1 MNYDVVLPIAGF
13 EDETAFNYEKIDNF
27 FSLITTEE
35 SGIELKLMN
44 FNALSNISFELD
56 EKYIKALQI
65 KDYSDISIYYVFV
78 IQNPIKNS
86 VLNMYAPIIFNKR
99 TNKMGQ
105 VQLDLSQLGLET
117 IEAMLPGI

>member
-1 MNYDVVLPIAGF
+1 MNYEVVLPIAGF
-13 EDETAFNYEKIDNF
+13 ENEKSFTYEKMDDY
-27 FSLITTEE
+27 FSLIKSEE

-44 FNALSNISFELD
+44 FNALSNLSFEL
-56 EKYIKALQI
+56 EKQYIDALDI
-65 KDYSDISIYYVFV
+65 KDSSEISIYYVFV

-99 TNKMGQ
+99 SKKMAQ

-117 IEAMLPGI
+117 IEEMLPGI